1 MLVDLFMIQCV
12 VQGWNVGAF
21 INRNWKAPRAVTQHE
36 MNELYKVPAG
46 IYVVDRLQ
54 MVTKFVVVALTYSSA
69 MPILYGVVVAVAF
82 TAKFLDRYNVLRVL
96 IDMRKTDESVVRA
109 IFRFVL
115 PIAIVMHCYTAST
128 LFDDL
133 HTGTDIMTNYTVYEA
148 FNQAVIRY
156 VT

>member
-1 MLVDLFMIQCV
+1 MAKDAELEAAGGGAQLQHALELAEQLGWALPDLIFYPTGGGTGLIGM
-12 VQGWNVGAF
+12 
-21 INRNWKAPRAVTQHE
+21 WKAFD
-36 MNELYKVPAG
+36 ELR
-46 IYVVDRLQ
+46 RLGWLDDPG
-54 MVTKFVVVALTYSSA
+54 LTDL
-69 MPILYGVVVAVAF
+69 P
-82 TAKFLDRYNVLRVL
+82 NV
-96 IDMRKTDESVVRA
+96 DESVVRA

>member
-1 MLVDLFMIQCV
+1 MFSCRF
-12 VQGWNVGAF
+12 A
-21 INRNWKAPRAVTQHE
+21 RR
-36 MNELYKVPAG
+36 
-46 IYVVDRLQ
+46 
-54 MVTKFVVVALTYSSA
+54 SSKG
-69 MPILYGVVVAVAF
+69 PSSSLSGSIRSSSLC
-82 TAKFLDRYNVLRVL
+82 
-96 IDMRKTDESVVRA
+96 ESVVRA

>member
-1 MLVDLFMIQCV
+1 M
-12 VQGWNVGAF
+12 
-21 INRNWKAPRAVTQHE
+21 
-36 MNELYKVPAG
+36 PAG

-96 IDMRKTDESVVRA
+96 IDMQTDESVVRA

-148 FNQAVIRY
+148 FSPFKKVVRRTPARRRRRCSPPA
-156 VT
+156 TSRRRRRRSRSTRARRT